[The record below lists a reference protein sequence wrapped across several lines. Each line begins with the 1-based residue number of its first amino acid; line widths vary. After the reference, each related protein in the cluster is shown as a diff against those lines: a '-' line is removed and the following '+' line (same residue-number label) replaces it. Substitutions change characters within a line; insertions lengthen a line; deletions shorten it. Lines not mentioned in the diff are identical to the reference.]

1 MKKYALMSGLLLLVC
16 GTLLAGF
23 HFKNGEKAQAGRRI
37 LYYVDPMHP
46 SYKSDRPG
54 VAPDCGMAL
63 EPVYADSIQPGSAA
77 ETPVLPPGTVHLNE
91 QQQQITGICLVRA
104 EQQQSGSRE
113 VRLLGRVAADEQLV
127 YRINAA
133 ADGWILDL
141 GENSA
146 GSRVRKN
153 QPLATYFTPDL
164 LTAGQSY
171 VVAMDYLNKNGSP
184 DLNRFG
190 RPEALANQLR
200 NLGMPEVQLQEIA
213 ATRTPPQNIQIV
225 SPVDGFI
232 LSRSISP
239 QQRFSKGAELYRIA
253 DLSRIWI
260 LADVYGN
267 EETSFRPGT
276 LARVAARGQARTFT
290 ARVSNALP
298 QFDSAS
304 GSLKLRLEA
313 ENPGF
318 ALRPDMLVDV
328 TLFTRVPPGLTVP
341 ADALLDS
348 GLKKTVFVDRGGGY
362 FEPRAV
368 ETGWQLGD
376 RVQIVRG
383 LEAGE
388 QVVSSGTFLLD
399 SESRL
404 KGAAALNGE
413 HAFGE
418 KSADGTQAKDPTCGM
433 EVDRSRAEAAGHT
446 AAYRGQKYYFCSRGC
461 KEQFERAHEKLLAL
475 GERNHRHD

>member
-1 MKKYALMSGLLLLVC
+1 MKKYVFISGLLLLVC

-23 HFKNGEKAQAGRRI
+23 HSKNREKAQAGRRI

-63 EPVYADSIQPGSAA
+63 QPIYADSIAPVAAIESA
-77 ETPVLPPGTVHLNE
+77 VLPPGTVHLSE
-91 QQQQITGICLVRA
+91 QQQQITGIRLAPA
-104 EQQQSGSRE
+104 EQDQSGFRKL
-113 VRLLGRVAADEQLV
+113 RLLGRVAADEQRV

-141 GENSA
+141 YENS
-146 GSRVRKN
+146 GGTRVRKN
-153 QPLATYFTPDL
+153 HRLATYFTPDL

-171 VVAMDYLNKNGSP
+171 VVAMDYLNKNGSA
-184 DLNRFG
+184 DLSRFG

-213 ATRTPPQNIQIV
+213 ASRAAPQNIQIV
-225 SPVDGFI
+225 SPVDGFV
-232 LSRSISP
+232 LSRGISP

-253 DLSRIWI
+253 DLSRIWV
-260 LADVYGN
+260 LADVYGAEQTN
-267 EETSFRPGT
+267 IRPGT
-276 LARVAARGQARTFT
+276 LARITVRGEPRTFL

-298 QFDSAS
+298 QFDPAS

-313 ENPGF
+313 ENPGL
-318 ALRPDMLVDV
+318 ALRPDMFVDV
-328 TLFTRVPPGLTVP
+328 VLPASMPPGLTVP
-341 ADALLDS
+341 ADSLLDS

-362 FEPRAV
+362 FEPRVV
-368 ETGWQLGD
+368 ETGWQVGD

-383 LEAGE
+383 LQAGE

-404 KGAAALNGE
+404 KGAAAAPGE
-413 HAFGE
+413 PASGE
-418 KSADGTQAKDPTCGM
+418 KSADETQAKDPICGM
-433 EVDRSRAEAAGHT
+433 EVERSRAEAAGYT
-446 AAYRGQKYYFCSRGC
+446 ATYRGHKYYFCSHGC

-475 GERNHRHD
+475 GERNGRHD

>member
-1 MKKYALMSGLLLLVC
+1 MKKYAVIAGLLLVC
-16 GTLLAGF
+16 ATLLAGL
-23 HFKNGEKAQAGRRI
+23 HFRNGEKAQAGRRI

-63 EPVYADSIQPGSAA
+63 EPVYADSTAPATAVDSA
-77 ETPVLPPGTVHLNE
+77 VLPPGTVHLSE
-91 QQQQITGICLVRA
+91 QQQQITGIRLARA
-104 EQQQSGSRE
+104 EQADNALRE
-113 VRLLGRVAADEQLV
+113 LRLLGRVAADEQRV

-146 GSRVRKN
+146 GIRVRKN
-153 QPLATYFTPDL
+153 QRLGTYFTPDL

-171 VVAMDYLNKNGSP
+171 VVAMDYLSKNGSA
-184 DLNRFG
+184 DLIRFG

-200 NLGMPEVQLQEIA
+200 NLGMAEVQLQEVA
-213 ATRTPPQNIQIV
+213 SSHTAPQNIQIV
-225 SPVDGFI
+225 SPVDGFV
-232 LSRSISP
+232 LWRGISP
-239 QQRFSKGAELYRIA
+239 QQRFSKGAELYRMA

-260 LADVYGN
+260 LADVYGA
-267 EETSFRPGT
+267 EQTDLRPGT
-276 LARVAARGQARTFT
+276 LARITVRGGSRIFP

-298 QFDSAS
+298 QFDPAS
-304 GSLKLRLEA
+304 GSLKLRLDA

-318 ALRPDMLVDV
+318 ALRPDMFVDV
-328 TLFTRVPPGLTVP
+328 ILPASMPPGLTVP

-368 ETGWQLGD
+368 ETGWQVGD

-404 KGAAALNGE
+404 KGAAALPE
-413 HAFGE
+413 PASGE
-418 KSADGTQAKDPTCGM
+418 KPADETQVRDPICGM
-433 EVDRSRAEAAGHT
+433 EVERARAKAAGYSAT
-446 AAYRGQKYYFCSRGC
+446 YRGQKYYFCSRGC
-461 KEQFERAHEKLLAL
+461 KEQFERAHEKLLAA
-475 GERNHRHD
+475 GEQALAHD